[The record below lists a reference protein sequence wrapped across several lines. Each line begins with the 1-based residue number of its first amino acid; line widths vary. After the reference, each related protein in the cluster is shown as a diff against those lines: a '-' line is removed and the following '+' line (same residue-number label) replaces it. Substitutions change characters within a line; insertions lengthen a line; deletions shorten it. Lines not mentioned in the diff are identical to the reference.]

1 MSAIPLPVSPPE
13 PAPRVAAAPNHVAAG
28 FRAVVVRRPE
38 GLTEHV
44 AAWDDLARAALD
56 PNVFYEAWMLQPAL
70 AAFGAETA
78 FRFVLVYGPDPTE
91 PLGPPVLCA
100 FFPLVERWGYKGV
113 PVRYLTLWQHPYAYY
128 CAPLLR
134 QECAAECLA
143 YFCQWLSVAADG
155 AALLELPLIAGQ
167 GPFHQ
172 LLVEH
177 LNEQARLSYVADS
190 YTRALLEPHA
200 DAEAY
205 LNAALAHKRRKELN
219 RLLRRLGEGG
229 KLEFRTL
236 QPGEALQPWLD
247 DFLKLEAS
255 GWKGKQGT
263 AITCQDAHRTFFH
276 DMAAAA
282 FARGQLQM
290 LGLFLDRRPVAL
302 TSNLRS
308 GVGAFAFK
316 IAFDEDFA
324 RYSPGVQ
331 LEVENVRRFHDNSGL
346 QWMDSCA
353 IFDHF
358 MINRLWLER
367 RVVQTVVIAT
377 GRAPGELVVAALPL
391 LRWLKRFFVR
401 RQRRRKG
408 GSMKDEG

>member
-38 GLTEHV
+38 GLTEHL

-56 PNVFYEAWMLQPAL
+56 PNVFYESWMLQPAL

-78 FRFVLVYGPDPTE
+78 FRFVLVYGPDPTK

-100 FFPLVERWGYKGV
+100 FFPLVVRWGYKGV
-113 PVRYLTLWQHPYAYY
+113 PVRYLTLWQHPYTYY

-219 RLLRRLGEGG
+219 RVLRRLGEGG

-236 QPGEALQPWLD
+236 QTGEALQPWLD

-263 AITCQDAHRTFFH
+263 AITCQDAHCTFFH
-276 DMAAAA
+276 DMAAEA

-302 TSNLRS
+302 KCNLRS

-401 RQRRRKG
+401 RKPQRA
-408 GSMKDEG
+408 ST